1 MSIFQKIFQKDVT
14 NQVQTAMDAQV
25 PTQPVQQPPV
35 MAQSDVP
42 VDKEAQAHARAELVL
57 ERTFARVAGVFTK
70 EDMQTFASLESADTT
85 GDAVK
90 FFVLS
95 KVPQFEAILQE
106 EIAAVTAEKTQTRG

>member
-35 MAQSDVP
+35 MAQSDIP
-42 VDKEAQAHARAELVL
+42 VDKEAHARAELVL

-106 EIAAVTAEKTQTRG
+106 EIAAVTAEKTTN